1 MVALSPE
8 GDVNILSSISTF
20 LLNNNYL
27 LLQLHVH
34 SNKVFFSFALFNVI
48 FGLTCTCTVII
59 IYDTATTQSV
69 TIFYKKKLVYT
80 KAKRF
85 LSLFSWIL
93 NWRIWVEH
101 CLDQSGRLLVVL
113 MEDNTLNRKIK
124 DAMEINTRWSLLNR
138 DEQLAKLTNIH
149 NIMYSACMMI
159 AIPSHPSH
167 PSHL

>member
-20 LLNNNYL
+20 MLNNNYL
-27 LLQLHVH
+27 LLPLHVH

-48 FGLTCTCTVII
+48 FGLTYTCTVII

-85 LSLFSWIL
+85 LSLFWIL
-93 NWRIWVEH
+93 N
-101 CLDQSGRLLVVL
+101 
-113 MEDNTLNRKIK
+113 
-124 DAMEINTRWSLLNR
+124 
-138 DEQLAKLTNIH
+138 
-149 NIMYSACMMI
+149 
-159 AIPSHPSH
+159 
-167 PSHL
+167 